1 MDLRKL
7 AAAEAVN
14 YIKNNTVVGF
24 GGGATI
30 AYAIE
35 LLSDRIKN
43 ESLKIQ
49 VCTSSAATKDVC
61 IKYNIPLT
69 ELSDQTTLD
78 LYFDGCDQFDY
89 QLNALKSGAGIHTT
103 EKIFASLAT
112 EFILLGDTNKRTQMF
127 DAKYPIVVDV
137 LPEAVSLA
145 TNKIK
150 ELFPNA
156 NPEIRKSA
164 DGNSAFTENG
174 HVLVDVWFK
183 VFPEPVSSHQQLKN
197 ITGVVETSLFIDLA
211 LKAIIATQDGIET
224 YIK

>member
-35 LLSDRIKN
+35 FLSDRIKN
-43 ESLKIQ
+43 ESLKIE

-61 IKYNIPLT
+61 IKYNVLLKDLPTQSPI
-69 ELSDQTTLD
+69 D

-112 EFILLGDTNKRTQMF
+112 EFILLGDTSKRTQTF
-127 DAKYPIVVDV
+127 ATRYPVVVDV
-137 LPEAVSLA
+137 LPAAVSLA

-164 DGNSAFTENG
+164 DGSSALTEHG
-174 HVLVDVWFK
+174 HVLIDVWFK
-183 VFPEPVSSHQQLKN
+183 VFPEPSAAHQQLKN
-197 ITGVVETSLFIDLA
+197 ITGIVETSLFIGLA
-211 LKAIIATQDGIET
+211 HKAIIATEQGIET
-224 YIK
+224 YI